1 MIGGLVHVKA
11 HTRQDPKRKGPRR
24 STRKKYQSL
33 DKLKSVIATGREA
46 ITRRKK
52 RRRLRAVG
60 SGYDVMY

>member
-33 DKLKSVIATGREA
+33 DKLKSVIATGRQK
-46 ITRRKK
+46 IKK